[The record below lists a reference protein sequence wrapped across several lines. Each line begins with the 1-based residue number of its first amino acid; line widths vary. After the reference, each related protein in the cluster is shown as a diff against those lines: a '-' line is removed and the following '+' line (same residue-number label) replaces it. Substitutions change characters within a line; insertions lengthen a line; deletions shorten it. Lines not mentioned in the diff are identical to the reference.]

1 MPMKQAIA
9 LPPVTGW
16 FQVLYQIVD
25 SGALARMHISAAALY
40 IAIKRYVDYQTGF
53 AEVSNRRLCKV
64 IGISKPTFYK
74 ARQSLLENGLISI
87 IGTHYPSRY
96 VVHEQICHY
105 SADRTP
111 VAVTTF
117 PYIPSQQGKILEML
131 RSQPLTLDQIGTTV
145 TIGTVNIQ
153 VVNINDAA
161 LVDKRESLLPERQ
174 HP

>member
-1 MPMKQAIA
+1 MSQAVA
-9 LPPVTGW
+9 LPPATGW

-53 AEVSNRRLCKV
+53 AEVSNERLCKA

-87 IGTHYPSRY
+87 VGTHYPSRY

-105 SADRTP
+105 AADRTP

-117 PYIPSQQGKILEML
+117 PYIPSQQSKILETL
-131 RSQPLTLDQIGTTV
+131 RSRALTHDQIGTTV

-153 VVNINDAA
+153 VVNITQQAP
-161 LVDKRESLLPERQ
+161 VDKGERPLPPGQ
-174 HP
+174 YL